1 MSKIRHLLFYGKRA
15 VQQPFRETP
24 KIKEFAR
31 ESQIEMMK
39 KALRV
44 FVMPISGMYLVL
56 LILIIA
62 LLGCIFYPRIESFF
76 IFFPEKE
83 LSFTPD
89 ELGMDYKEVYFTAD
103 DGERLHGW
111 FFPLKGECPVIL
123 FCHGNA
129 GNISHRLENVQL
141 LLREKL
147 QVFLFDYRGYGKS
160 SGSPSERGIYLD
172 GLAAYDYLVEQER
185 IPPED
190 IIAFGRSLG
199 ASVAIEI
206 SLNRKVRS
214 LITES
219 AFTSTRDVARTI
231 TLFFPLSYLLPAHY
245 HNLKKIGRVTVPK
258 LIIHGRADEIIPF
271 PMSMR
276 LFEAA
281 EAPKYLHPLE
291 GGGHNDTFIVGGRRY
306 FEAFSRF
313 AYHSML

>member
-1 MSKIRHLLFYGKRA
+1 
-15 VQQPFRETP
+15 
-24 KIKEFAR
+24 
-31 ESQIEMMK
+31 
-39 KALRV
+39 
-44 FVMPISGMYLVL
+44 MPISGIYLVL
-56 LILIIA
+56 LVFILA

-76 IFFPEKE
+76 IFFPETE
-83 LSFTPD
+83 LSITPD
-89 ELGMDYKEVYFTAD
+89 EFGMVYREVYFTAD

-111 FFPLKGECPVIL
+111 FFPLKSEYPVIL

-160 SGSPSERGIYLD
+160 SGRPSERGIYLD

-185 IPPED
+185 IPHEN

-199 ASVAIEI
+199 ASVAIET

-231 TLFFPLSYLLPAHY
+231 TLFFPLSYLLPACY
-245 HNLKKIGRVTVPK
+245 HNLKKIGLVNVPK

-271 PMSMR
+271 PMALR

-281 EAPKYLHPLE
+281 EAPKYLLPLN
-291 GGGHNDTFIVGGRRY
+291 GAGHNDTFIVGGSMY

-313 AYHSML
+313 SYCSAL

>member
-1 MSKIRHLLFYGKRA
+1 
-15 VQQPFRETP
+15 
-24 KIKEFAR
+24 
-31 ESQIEMMK
+31 MK

-44 FVMPISGMYLVL
+44 LVMPISGIYLVL

-62 LLGCIFYPRIESFF
+62 LLGCIFYRRIESFF
-76 IFFPEKE
+76 IFFPETE
-83 LSFTPD
+83 LSVASD

-129 GNISHRLENVQL
+129 GNLSHRLENVQL
-141 LLREKL
+141 LLRKKL

-185 IPPED
+185 IPRED

-206 SLNRKVRS
+206 SLNRRVRS

-271 PMSMR
+271 PMALR

-281 EAPKYLHPLE
+281 KDPKYFLPLA
-291 GGGHNDTFIVGGRRY
+291 GAGHNDTFIVGGRRY

-313 AYHSML
+313 SYRSVL